1 MDALAIKLDA
11 TGATVWAKNFGGS
24 GAYVYGQSLAIDGA
38 GNVYLSGSFEGASL
52 TTPALIKIGTRDAF
66 VIKLDAIGVA
76 AWAREY
82 GGLNPGGY
90 AAIDATALDATGQT
104 YVAGTFNG
112 ATITLGSVTLTRIG
126 DYDVLVAK
134 LDMDGNVIWAR
145 NFGGVGAYAYGQSVA
160 VDGAGNVF
168 LGGVFED
175 ASLTTPALARIGRG
189 DAFVIKLDATGAT
202 IWAKN
207 FGGSGAFVYAQSV
220 ATDGVG
226 NVYLGGYFGSANL
239 TAPALTKIGYT
250 DTFVVKLDMTGATT
264 WARNFGGIGASTFGQ
279 SFAPDSA
286 GSIYLSG
293 AFGGADLT
301 TPALTRIGSQDAF
314 VVKLDATGTA
324 TWAQNFGGNGAS
336 AAFHGLAVDGDGN
349 AYVGGWFGNADLTTP
364 ALVRIGSYDAFAV
377 KVDAAGTI
385 AWARTFG
392 GSGATA
398 VARSIALDGAGSVY
412 LGGYFDNAS
421 LATPAMA
428 RIGAQ
433 DAFAIKLNG
442 GGTTTWSRNLAVAAQ
457 RQPVSRSPRTAQECL
472 SGRHFS
478 CRQPHGAAA
487 VPDRYLGRVHH
498 QSVDSR
504 GADNRRHCTC
514 ERLDGWRHQHHHFGY
529 DSDRRE
535 FGDHWRRGCHRNHR
549 SG

>member
-1 MDALAIKLDA
+1 M
-11 TGATVWAKNFGGS
+11 
-24 GAYVYGQSLAIDGA
+24 
-38 GNVYLSGSFEGASL
+38 
-52 TTPALIKIGTRDAF
+52 IKIGTRDAF

-202 IWAKN
+202 VWAKN
-207 FGGSGAFVYAQSV
+207 FGGSGASVYAQSV

-239 TAPALTKIGYT
+239 TAPALTKIGYA

-442 GGTTTWSRNLAVAAQ
+442 GGTTTWSRNFGGSGATAAGESITADGAGNVYLGGTFHAGSLTAPPLSLIGTWDGFIIKVSTLVVPTIAAIAPANGPTAGGTSITISGTTLTDASSVTIGGVAATGIT
-457 RQPVSRSPRTAQECL
+457 VLDDTTITATTPA
-472 SGRHFS
+472 GMA
-478 CRQPHGAAA
+478 GARIVVVTTPGGTSTDA
-487 VPDRYLGRVHH
+487 VLFTYIQMSSSMPMATAPAMR
-498 QSVDSR
+498 
-504 GADNRRHCTC
+504 
-514 ERLDGWRHQHHHFGY
+514 
-529 DSDRRE
+529 
-535 FGDHWRRGCHRNHR
+535 
-549 SG
+549 